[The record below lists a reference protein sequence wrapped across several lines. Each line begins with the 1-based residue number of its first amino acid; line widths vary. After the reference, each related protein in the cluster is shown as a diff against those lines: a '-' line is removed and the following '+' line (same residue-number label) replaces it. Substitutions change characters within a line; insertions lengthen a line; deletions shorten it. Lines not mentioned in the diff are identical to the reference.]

1 VTFAHCYE
9 TGGMRRCTLHGGEN
23 ILKRLLIH
31 LGAFKISLVL
41 RKMLG
46 VGKPRELKNRAAHQ
60 VSRIIELLIKLYR
73 PQGANPASP
82 RAAHTSPDPSRSI
95 TLLCL
100 PRWTKAT

>member
-1 VTFAHCYE
+1 LH
-9 TGGMRRCTLHGGEN
+9 RREN

-31 LGAFKISLVL
+31 VGAFNISQVL

-46 VGKPRELKNRAAHQ
+46 SGKPRELKNRAADQ
-60 VSRIIELLIKLYR
+60 DSRLIELLINLCR

-82 RAAHTSPDPSRSI
+82 RAAHTTPDPSRSI